1 MSELNLLVRKC
12 IANLK
17 PYTSARDEFAG
28 NANVFLDANENPFGE
43 LNRYP
48 DPYQRE
54 LRAVLANMNGCD
66 AANIAV
72 TNGSDEA
79 IDLLLRIFAEPGVD
93 RVLTFAPTYGMYAV
107 SAAINNVQLEVVER
121 TRECQIALANAQDAL
136 QSPHVKMVFVCSPNN
151 PDGSVLPERIL
162 VELLEAFS
170 GIVVVDEAYIDFAPE
185 ASALKLLKRYPRLV
199 ILRTLSKAWGLAGVR
214 IGYVVAHPDV
224 VGWMDKVKPPYNVS
238 TLNQEAAI
246 AVLRDRYR
254 FETQKQVILTERMRL
269 AEVLNSLPSVIKVYP
284 SQANFLLV
292 AFDNANTVY
301 AALVQQ
307 GIVVRNRS
315 SQVANALRITIGT
328 PHENQLL
335 ISILQTLCHE
345 KSTFY

>member
-1 MSELNLLVRKC
+1 MSEINALVRPN
-12 IANLK
+12 IARLR
-17 PYTSARDEFAG
+17 PYSSARDEFQGRAD
-28 NANVFLDANENPFGE
+28 VYLDANENPFGE

-54 LRAVLANMNGCD
+54 LRAVLASMNGCD

-121 TRECQIALANAQDAL
+121 TRECQIALSNVQEAL
-136 QSPHVKMVFVCSPNN
+136 QSPHLKMVFVCSPNN
-151 PDGSVLPERIL
+151 PDGSAVPERVL

-185 ASALKLLKRYPRLV
+185 ASALKLLKRYSRLV
-199 ILRTLSKAWGLAGVR
+199 ILRTLSKAWGLAGAR
-214 IGYVVAHPDV
+214 IGYLVAHPDL

-246 AVLRDRYR
+246 AVLRDRDR

-269 AEVLNSLPSVIKVYP
+269 AEVIKSLPFVVKVYP

-292 AFDNANTVY
+292 AFTDARSVY
-301 AALVQQ
+301 DGLAAK
-307 GIVVRNRS
+307 GIVVRDRS
-315 SQVANALRITIGT
+315 SQIPNTLRISIGT
-328 PHENQLL
+328 PAENTRLIDLL
-335 ISILQTLCHE
+335 QNL
-345 KSTFY
+345 

>member
-1 MSELNLLVRKC
+1 MSEINLLVRKC

-28 NANVFLDANENPFGE
+28 NANVFLDANENPFGK

-107 SAAINNVQLEVVER
+107 SAAINNVQLEVIER
-121 TRECQIALANAQDAL
+121 TRECQIALSNAQEAL
-136 QSPHVKMVFVCSPNN
+136 QSPHLKMVFVCSPNN
-151 PDGSVLPERIL
+151 PNGSAVPERVL

-185 ASALKLLKRYPRLV
+185 HSAIKLLDRYPRLV
-199 ILRTLSKAWGLAGVR
+199 ILRTLSKAWGLAGAR
-214 IGYVVAHPDV
+214 IGYAIGHPDL

-238 TLNQEAAI
+238 APNQEAAL
-246 AVLRDRYR
+246 AALRNRDR
-254 FETQKQVILTERMRL
+254 FETHKQVILTERMRL

-292 AFDNANTVY
+292 AFTDARAVY
-301 AALVQQ
+301 DGLAAKGV
-307 GIVVRNRS
+307 VVRDRS
-315 SQVANALRITIGT
+315 SQIANTLRISIGT
-328 PHENQLL
+328 PAENNRLIDLL
-335 ISILQTLCHE
+335 QSM
-345 KSTFY
+345 